1 MNTLTLVSNR
11 NDSLEPLIASAV
23 ANELRLLEASL
34 RRTTA
39 RLRAFED
46 QYRLTTDV
54 FVARY
59 VANEIQEDMDTIEWL
74 GEHRM
79 AQSIQAQIEA
89 LRAIHVVH

>member
-1 MNTLTLVSNR
+1 
-11 NDSLEPLIASAV
+11 
-23 ANELRLLEASL
+23 
-34 RRTTA
+34 
-39 RLRAFED
+39 
-46 QYRLTTDV
+46 V